1 MAQPVI
7 RAESPVAPR
16 PRDPVVPATEGGRGR
31 PHVILVI
38 GSAEPGPRAMHSATW
53 LGRRLGAQMLVV
65 SAVEYPPPHDEWV
78 DALVATARGAVS
90 ATTRRLEREAVK
102 AEGVVVAVPNGEGP
116 AAIDDLADAHEAE
129 LVAVTS
135 SRRSW
140 FRVFPGSFL
149 GHHLTRTGHR
159 PVLVIPDHR
168 PGPPG
173 WFLSR
178 LIAARGGS

>member
-1 MAQPVI
+1 MAQPLVKS
-7 RAESPVAPR
+7 ESPLAPR
-16 PRDPVVPATEGGRGR
+16 HHDLTVPSAEGARGR

-65 SAVEYPPPHDEWV
+65 SAVEYPPPRDEWV
-78 DALVATARGAVS
+78 DALVTAARGAVS
-90 ATTRRLEREAVK
+90 ATTGRLVREAVK
-102 AEGVVVAVPNGEGP
+102 AEGVVVAVPNGQGP

-129 LVAVTS
+129 LVAVAS
-135 SRRSW
+135 ARRSW
-140 FRVFPGSFL
+140 FRVFPGSVM
-149 GHHLTRTGHR
+149 GHQLTRTGHR

-178 LIAARGGS
+178 LTAARGGS